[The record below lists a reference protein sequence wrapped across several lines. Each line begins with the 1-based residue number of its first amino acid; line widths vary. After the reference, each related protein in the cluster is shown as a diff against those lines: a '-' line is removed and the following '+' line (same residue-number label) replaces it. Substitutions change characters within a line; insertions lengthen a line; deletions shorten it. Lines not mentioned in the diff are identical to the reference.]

1 MSENLIH
8 VTDADFEEKVL
19 GSELPV
25 LVDFWA
31 PWCGPCRMVA
41 PVLEQ
46 IAEER
51 AGEFVIAK
59 LNTDENQITA
69 GQFGIMSIPTM
80 VVFNLGEPV
89 EGTVGAVPYGPLNEW
104 IANLLERFE
113 QAAPAS

>member
-1 MSENLIH
+1 MSEHVIH

-19 GSELPV
+19 GSELPI

-41 PVLEQ
+41 PILEQ

-59 LNTDENQITA
+59 LNTDENPVTS
-69 GQFGIMSIPTM
+69 GHFGIMSIPTI
-80 VVFNLGEPV
+80 VIFNRGEAI

-104 IANLLERFE
+104 IDNLLVRFE
-113 QAAPAS
+113 EEAPAN